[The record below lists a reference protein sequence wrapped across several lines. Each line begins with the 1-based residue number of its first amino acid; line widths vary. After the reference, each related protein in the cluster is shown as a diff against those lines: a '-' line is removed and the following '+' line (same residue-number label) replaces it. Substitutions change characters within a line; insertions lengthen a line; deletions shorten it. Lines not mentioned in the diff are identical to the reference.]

1 VSRLRRL
8 LVRVSASERVA
19 AAGEAKDEKPA
30 VAVAGAGGEAE
41 VGSVGLDR
49 MVLSF
54 MEESAAVVERPPR
67 GRCNCFNGSN
77 YEESD
82 DEEDFFLPSGIA
94 SAPPPAAAGE
104 TLEALKVLE
113 LICPKLLRRK
123 PATNSDGSPF
133 RCAGPGAE
141 RERGGA
147 EPSRRRVPD
156 RGAVRQDL
164 QGQGRVPPRGR
175 RRPQVARLR
184 RRRLQVALGEDPLLP
199 SR

>member
-1 VSRLRRL
+1 MDGKPPPTTPAPAPAPPLPAAAPPRVSRLRRL

-94 SAPPPAAAGE
+94 SAPPPAAAAE
-104 TLEALKVLE
+104 TLEALKVLLE
-113 LICPKLLRRK
+113 
-123 PATNSDGSPF
+123 F
-133 RCAGPGAE
+133 
-141 RERGGA
+141 
-147 EPSRRRVPD
+147 
-156 RGAVRQDL
+156 
-164 QGQGRVPPRGR
+164 
-175 RRPQVARLR
+175 
-184 RRRLQVALGEDPLLP
+184 
-199 SR
+199 